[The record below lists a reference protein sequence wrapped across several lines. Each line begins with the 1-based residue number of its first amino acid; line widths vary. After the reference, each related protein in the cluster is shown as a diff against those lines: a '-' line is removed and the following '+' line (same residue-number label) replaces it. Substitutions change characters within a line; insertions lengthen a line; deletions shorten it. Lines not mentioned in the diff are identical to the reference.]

1 MAKISNTTVY
11 PTVTPAD
18 NDLLILTDATDSN
31 KTKTV
36 LMSGVKSYVNAL
48 AEGVYI
54 KSVNVTSFQILNML
68 SIPTVLID
76 GVAGHHIVPIS
87 TIGKYTF
94 GTVAYNM
101 VTSIFNITG
110 GASISNFNQI
120 YAFRSE
126 VLSQTTDTAFLP
138 QTLDGSAG
146 RREYVSP
153 AGGDALIL
161 RSGADNTL
169 GDGTLTFDIM
179 YRLVKA

>member
-54 KSVNVTSFQILNML
+54 KSVNVSSFQILNMN
-68 SIPTVLID
+68 SSPTVLID
-76 GVAGHHIVPIS
+76 GVTGHHIVPIS
-87 TIGKYTF
+87 TMGKYTF

-101 VTSIFNITG
+101 GQTLFNISG
-110 GASISNFNQI
+110 GASSAPTDQI
-120 YAFRSE
+120 YAFLSA
-126 VLSQTTDTAFLP
+126 VLEQETDAAFLP
-138 QTLDGSAG
+138 QIPDGG
-146 RREYVSP
+146 FNYREYFSP
-153 AGGDALIL
+153 EGGDALIL
-161 RSGADNTL
+161 RSAGSNGS